1 MASSTARR
9 PRAFLLALCLLLAAP
24 SARGEAG
31 PTLSWPDLLAHL
43 DEQPELLAA
52 QADRAAAAG
61 ALRALGLPNPELELA
76 RGRAEAIGA
85 EAGESADTW
94 EVSLSLPLRPW
105 GPWRHERAAARAERK
120 AAGHDLQGV
129 RRDLERLLA
138 ARFWQVAHDQRLRLV
153 LAERHAQLSRLV
165 EIARLRAELGE
176 ARPTEPLRLEIE
188 LELLAADI
196 RVVEA
201 AAALARLALGRR
213 LGLDPP
219 GDFSVAADWDSLPAL
234 AAGATL
240 GGQPVLAA
248 AAARSESAEAA
259 LAAARADRWP
269 GLKIGGFRA
278 RELDA
283 ESEGLVLALEL
294 PLLDRR
300 GGAVDRARAEAAA
313 ARHRR
318 QALAQDLA
326 DTLADAEARLQLAH
340 ARVLSLRDEI
350 LPRATRSLAAL
361 EEEYRVGEAG
371 LIELLD
377 ARRARSSTESELL
390 AAQLDLHLALADL
403 KALAPGDDH
412 D

>member
-1 MASSTARR
+1 MASSTARGL
-9 PRAFLLALCLLLAAP
+9 RALPLVLCCLLAAP

-31 PTLSWPDLLAHL
+31 PMLNWSDLLARL

-52 QADRAAAAG
+52 RADRAAAEG
-61 ALRALGLPNPELELA
+61 ALRAVALPNPELELA
-76 RGRAEAIGA
+76 RGRAEALG
-85 EAGESADTW
+85 EEGSESADTW

-105 GPWRHERAAARAERK
+105 GPWRHERAAARAERR

-129 RRDLERLLA
+129 RREMERQLA

-165 EIARLRAELGE
+165 EIARLRADLGE

-196 RVVEA
+196 RAAKA
-201 AAALARLALGRR
+201 AAELERIALGRR

-219 GDFSVAADWDSLPAL
+219 GDFSVAAAWDSLPAL
-234 AAGATL
+234 AVDAAPGA
-240 GGQPVLAA
+240 QPVLAA
-248 AAARSESAEAA
+248 AAARSEGAEAA

-269 GLKIGGFRA
+269 GVKVGGFRA

-283 ESEGLVLALEL
+283 ESEGLVLAFEM

-318 QALAQDLA
+318 RALAQDV
-326 DTLADAEARLQLAH
+326 ADALAAAQTRLQLAH
-340 ARVLSLRDEI
+340 ARALSLRDEI
-350 LPRATRSLAAL
+350 LPRAARSLATL

-377 ARRARSSTESELL
+377 ARRARSGTESELL